1 MLFKNNNIVKDSRNK
16 ESIRILTETAET
28 ISNYGKEIQETAEN
42 IMISC
47 QIMPG
52 TKGEAH
58 KDLLLY
64 KADNMVKL
72 AGLYNS
78 ASKRYMN
85 AVEKLADGVPEEK
98 VLTEVFA
105 YTTFFNDQLECE
117 EEDANQ
123 ILRILHE
130 DYQDSYNGGI

>member
-1 MLFKNNNIVKDSRNK
+1 MFFKNNIAKDSRNK

-28 ISNYGKEIQETAEN
+28 ISAYGKEIRETAES

-64 KADNMVKL
+64 KADNMEKL
-72 AGLYNS
+72 AKLYNS
-78 ASKRYMN
+78 ASGRYMN
-85 AVEKLADGVPEEK
+85 AVEKLADGAPEDK
-98 VLTEVFA
+98 VLSDVFA
-105 YTTFFNDQLECE
+105 YTTFFNDQLESE

-123 ILRILHE
+123 ILSILHE
-130 DYQDSYNGGI
+130 DSQDNYR

>member
-1 MLFKNNNIVKDSRNK
+1 MFLKKDIVKDSRNK

-28 ISNYGKEIQETAEN
+28 ISAYGKEIQETAEN
-42 IMISC
+42 IMMSC

-58 KDLLLY
+58 KDLLLH

-98 VLTEVFA
+98 VLSEVFA

-123 ILRILHE
+123 ILSILHE
-130 DYQDSYNGGI
+130 NCQDIYNGGI